1 MLPGKT
7 MSQFARSGLRLLSAG
22 ILVLSSLAAHAVV
35 LYDNGP
41 LVNQPGAGSGGAD
54 ASAVQTSLGMTTLGF
69 GNQVSAGNRVADDF
83 VVPSGG
89 WFIDDIIFF
98 GYQTGSGTTSTFTA
112 LNFQVWDGLP
122 GDGGSSVVFGD
133 ATTNR
138 LLSGTF
144 SNIYRVPETD
154 LSNTNRPIM
163 TLTANMDFFLAAG
176 TYWLDWQADG
186 TLGSGP
192 WAPPITIT
200 GQTFTGNGRQ
210 LTSAGWGGLLDA
222 GVQQAQGLPF
232 TLIGRDGGTVPEPAT
247 LALLGLGLVGLAAS
261 RRRKQ

>member
-1 MLPGKT
+1 MLPSKT
-7 MSQFARSGLRLLSAG
+7 MSQFAMSGLRLLSAG

-54 ASAVQTSLGMTTLGF
+54 ASAVQTSLGMDTFGF

-112 LNFQVWDGLP
+112 LNFQVWDGRP
-122 GDGGSSVVFGD
+122 GDGSSSVVFGD
-133 ATTNR
+133 TTTNR
-138 LLSGTF
+138 LLAGTF
-144 SNIYRVPETD
+144 SNVYRVLDTD
-154 LSNTNRPIM
+154 LLNTTRPIM
-163 TLTANMDFFLAAG
+163 ALTANMDSFLAAG
-176 TYWLDWQADG
+176 TYWLDWQVDG
-186 TLGSGP
+186 TLSSGP
-192 WAPPITIT
+192 WAPPITINEQIT
-200 GQTFTGNGRQ
+200 TGNGRQ
-210 LTSAGWGGLLDA
+210 FTSTGWGNLLD
-222 GVQQAQGLPF
+222 GGLSTQQGLPF